1 MAWNLDDDG
10 KFKNPI
16 SGHSATTFFLRRS
29 IAIIREITGM
39 ELDYPEFGIS
49 CLNTTGIIA
58 QHWDFIPSAKSHP
71 DTVINLCVVMES
83 WSGLT
88 QHAKIALRAFRLPTQ
103 LIRKKL
109 KICFL
114 WLCSLFMNYFLHS
127 SSFLKLSLLWK
138 ARLIMQFAMWKN

>member
-58 QHWDFIPSAKSHP
+58 QHWDFIPSAKSNP
-71 DTVINLCVVMES
+71 DTVINLCVVMGIMEWVDS
-83 WSGLT
+83 T
-88 QHAKIALRAFRLPTQ
+88 RKHRPRAFRLPTQ
-103 LIRKKL
+103 LIGKKL

-114 WLCSLFMNYFLHS
+114 WLCNLFTSYFLYLS
-127 SSFLKLSLLWK
+127 NFLKLSLLWK